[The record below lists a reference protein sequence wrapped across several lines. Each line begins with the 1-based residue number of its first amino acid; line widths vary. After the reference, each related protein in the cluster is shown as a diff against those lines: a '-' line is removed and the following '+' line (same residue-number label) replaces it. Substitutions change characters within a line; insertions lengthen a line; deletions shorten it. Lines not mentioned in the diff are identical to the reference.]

1 MRQLPDP
8 LRRLCPFCVQRLLTR
23 FHFSSFFNA
32 SKEPFVRAI
41 VNVGSAANCSLARS
55 IVAAGLLNSCV
66 IVGEP
71 PTILPINWR
80 PRKSGNTTQ
89 RRQPLLQSR
98 KPCPWYNLVGRD
110 RDRGLPAIF
119 PRPSFLRPSHWAVD
133 SPHNAPYLLIGH
145 AREESLHG
153 TCSERSNHDCV
164 RLSIARTDFGENDG
178 RLGTRICAVPIKCS
192 MLSAGAQVVIRAK
205 LSCVLK
211 NLCTPL

>member
-1 MRQLPDP
+1 MSI
-8 LRRLCPFCVQRLLTR
+8 LCPTA
-23 FHFSSFFNA
+23 FNA
-32 SKEPFVRAI
+32 FPFLKLFQRFQRAI
-41 VNVGSAANCSLARS
+41 RAGDVNVGSAANCSLARCK
-55 IVAAGLLNSCV
+55 VAAGLLNSCV
-66 IVGEP
+66 IDGEP
-71 PTILPINWR
+71 PTILPFNWR

-119 PRPSFLRPSHWAVD
+119 PRPSFPRPSYRAVD

-153 TCSERSNHDCV
+153 TCSERSKHDCV

-211 NLCTPL
+211 SLCTPL